1 MATPDSP
8 SASHAVPE
16 KASTAAPNIVQLP
29 TGKPFTNTS
38 SSEILRANAT
48 PVVLLVGSAKCGKTT
63 LLASLHDAF
72 QRGLSFAGF
81 LCAGSRTLMG
91 FEERC
96 FESRF
101 SSGGDKPT
109 TGRTRPADG
118 LMFYHLKLRN
128 QDLRT
133 PVQHLLVADMSG
145 ELYDSAMNSA
155 TEMQKQTIIRR
166 ADYFVHLIDAGRLAS
181 DEYRALTRANA
192 SLLVR
197 RCLEQNM
204 FQPDARIDVLLTKWD
219 IAIAR
224 CGGAQKADEFL
235 KAQRDEISQ
244 QWEGKVGRIRIE
256 PIASRPH
263 YKSKLAPAHGLSEF
277 IRSWADEPPRKF
289 DPKNVKF
296 PIVNSDRM
304 FDRFAFREVPGMFK
318 ADGDE

>member
-8 SASHAVPE
+8 SVSHAVAE
-16 KASTAAPNIVQLP
+16 KVSTAAINIVELP
-29 TGKPFTNTS
+29 TGKPFTHTS
-38 SSEILRANAT
+38 SSEILRANPT

-72 QRGLSFAGF
+72 QRGSSFAGF

-96 FESRF
+96 FDSRF

-109 TGRTRPADG
+109 TLRTRPADG

-128 QDLRT
+128 QDLKT
-133 PVQHLLVADMSG
+133 PIQHLLVADMSG

-155 TEMQKQTIIRR
+155 TEMRKQTIIRR

-181 DEYRALTRANA
+181 DEHRALTRANA

-197 RCLEQNM
+197 RCLEEDM

-224 CGGAQKADEFL
+224 CGGEQKAQEFL
-235 KAQRDEISQ
+235 KAQQDEISK
-244 QWEGKVGRIRIE
+244 QWDGKVGRLRIE
-256 PIASRPH
+256 PIAARPH
-263 YKSKLAPAHGLSEF
+263 YKSKLAPAHGMSEF
-277 IRSWADEPPRKF
+277 IRSWVDEPPRKS
-289 DPKNVKF
+289 DPKMVKL
-296 PIVNSDRM
+296 PVVKSDRM
-304 FDRFAFREVPGMFK
+304 FDRFAFREVPEMFK
-318 ADGDE
+318 DGGDD